1 MRIAVLFSAFFIG
14 MSAGA
19 VSVHSAYTAVS
30 VSHVEAQGAVAYS
43 DSDRRAL
50 RLVIRSEIR
59 RARSR

>member
-1 MRIAVLFSAFFIG
+1 MRTAALVLAFFIG

-50 RLVIRSEIR
+50 QSVIRSEIR